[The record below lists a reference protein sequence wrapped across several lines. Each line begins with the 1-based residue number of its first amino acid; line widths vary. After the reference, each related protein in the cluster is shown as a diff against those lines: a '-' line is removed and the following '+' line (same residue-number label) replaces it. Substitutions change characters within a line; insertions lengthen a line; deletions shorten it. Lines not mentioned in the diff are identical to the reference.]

1 MARAMIRFPQVAL
14 AVLLLLL
21 SISRLPAAETAPAAR
36 LQALEAE
43 LVTRYGEAQRE
54 RARRG
59 LAQVAALWRDE
70 DGDPDAF
77 ADFIREQFAG
87 TPAAQDALFARFE
100 HNLEMMELE
109 IATEERVKHPEMSA
123 TAMKDHLKGACYG
136 TKDWRDLRQ
145 EIVELVNK
153 VDGLEYDRRIREK
166 DIEIATAR
174 MNQMGG
180 YLMYLGAVKLAS
192 TATHTA

>member
-1 MARAMIRFPQVAL
+1 LSGAIRYAEDTLGVHTIL
-14 AVLLLLL
+14 E
-21 SISRLPAAETAPAAR
+21 AATAAR
-36 LQALEAE
+36 EALDKVYDDLAKNKDDRRQA
-43 LVTRYGEAQRE
+43 
-54 RARRG
+54 
-59 LAQVAALWRDE
+59 
-70 DGDPDAF
+70 
-77 ADFIREQFAG
+77 
-87 TPAAQDALFARFE
+87 E